1 MFVPFWCRVV
11 VALSLAGLSWGEA
24 AAEPSGSSACEPT
37 VPGASIRI
45 LPRVP
50 LPGEPLKMLAV
61 SADAPIRSLSVR
73 APDGNEL
80 PLEAESRGGPPW
92 SLAAEIDRAARGN
105 YRVEARGADGALAC
119 LDLSVGSGAAAGGA
133 GRWDRA
139 TEAFFSAWIE
149 TLFDY
154 PLDESVNLPSL
165 KPVLTDPSRN
175 FLYDYFGAGEDR
187 HIPSDPDC
195 ADLPYYLRAYFAW
208 KVGLPMAYRSCSRGS
223 ASQPPRCGAAIIADV
238 FARGPVA
245 PGVFTG
251 VIRKVMDTVHSGSAR
266 TGLHDSA
273 TDFYPVPLKREYL
286 WPGTVYAD
294 PYGHVLVIAKW
305 VPQSANRNGML
316 LAVDAQPD
324 NSISRKRF
332 WEGTFLFADDVRGAG
347 PGFKAFRPLV
357 SASAPVRIPGN
368 AALTASALT
377 APFSDEQG
385 ELSPEDFYADMGRL
399 INPQGLDPLQAY
411 EAMFEALMEQLET
424 RVASVDNGEAYFRK
438 HARAVI
444 AMPSGSAVFETIGPW
459 EDYSTPSRDM
469 RLIIALN
476 VMSQLP
482 EQVVRHPEL
491 FVLHG
496 QSPSEVKARLER
508 LDSERLRDAHIVYH
522 RSDGS
527 PWQLSLAEVFARRKA
542 LEVAYNPNDCA
553 EVRWGAERGTEEYS
567 TCTRHA
573 PADQVA
579 RMEQYRPW
587 FREAR
592 RPPR

>member
-1 MFVPFWCRVV
+1 MFVAFWCRVV
-11 VALSLAGLSWGEA
+11 ALLSLAGMLWDA
-24 AAEPSGSSACEPT
+24 AAGEVSGLPPCESAAS
-37 VPGASIRI
+37 GASIRVS
-45 LPRVP
+45 PRVP
-50 LPGEPLKMLAV
+50 EPGEPLKILAV

-92 SLAAEIDRAARGN
+92 SLAAEIDRAARGD
-105 YRVEARGADGALAC
+105 YRVEARGAAGDLAC
-119 LDLSVGSGAAAGGA
+119 LELSVDGSTPAGRP
-133 GRWDRA
+133 GRWDRG
-139 TEAFFSAWIE
+139 TEAFFSAWVE

-154 PLDESVNLPSL
+154 PLEESVNLPSL
-165 KPVLTDPSRN
+165 KPVMTDPSRN

-187 HIPSDPDC
+187 RIPSDPDC

-208 KVGLPMAYRSCSRGS
+208 KIGLPIAYRGCSRGS
-223 ASQPPRCGAAIIADV
+223 ASQPPRCGAANVADA
-238 FARGPVA
+238 FARGPA
-245 PGVFTG
+245 PAGVFTG

-266 TGLHDSA
+266 TGLRDSA
-273 TDFYPVPLKREYL
+273 TDFYPVPLEREYL

-294 PYGHVLVIAKW
+294 PYGHVLMIAKW

-357 SASAPVRIPGN
+357 SASAAVRMPGN
-368 AALTASALT
+368 AELADSALT
-377 APFSDEQG
+377 APFSAEQG
-385 ELSPEDFYADMGRL
+385 ELPPEDFYAEMGRL
-399 INPQGLDPLQAY
+399 INPQGLDPQQAY

-424 RVASVDNGEAYFRK
+424 RVASVENGETYFRK
-438 HARAVI
+438 NSRAVI

-476 VMSQLP
+476 VISQLP
-482 EQVVRHPEL
+482 EQVVRYPEL

-508 LDSERLRDAHIVYH
+508 MDSERIRDAHIVYR

-542 LEVAYNPNDCA
+542 LELAYNPNDCV

-573 PADQVA
+573 PADQAA
-579 RMEQYRPW
+579 RMEQYRAW
-587 FREAR
+587 FREAK